1 MIKRKKIIISGC
13 ILLTLF
19 LIMKIHEVDKTITE
33 EDEIYIKKYLMVEN
47 INILPEHPT
56 YLDEIKLILDVQKAV
71 LFIAPDEIGIAY
83 DSTREPKDLYFS
95 KAGICYDKS
104 RVIEKILIYL
114 GFKTYHISVYSIEE
128 TDSFFKSIFTPGT
141 KSHAVS
147 GVLTQKGWLFIDSL
161 EPWISIDSNGNPISI
176 KQMNNE
182 LKDNTI
188 WNSDFAPF
196 MNPILKN
203 NFIYII
209 GLYSRH
215 GRFYPPYNFIP
226 DINWGEF
233 MYNFLN

>member
-1 MIKRKKIIISGC
+1 MPKIN
-13 ILLTLF
+13 
-19 LIMKIHEVDKTITE
+19 KNEVDLKIYRDDVYHCAKCHMCKSIDFDDIQSE
-33 EDEIYIKKYLMVEN
+33 RFSEICPSGFN
-47 INILPEHPT
+47 G
-56 YLDEIKLILDVQKAV
+56 
-71 LFIAPDEIGIAY
+71 LFEA
-83 DSTREPKDLYFS
+83 YFS
-95 KAGICYDKS
+95 
-104 RVIEKILIYL
+104 
-114 GFKTYHISVYSIEE
+114 
-128 TDSFFKSIFTPGT
+128 
-141 KSHAVS
+141 S
-147 GVLTQKGWLFIDSL
+147 GKMELARAI
-161 EPWISIDSNGNPISI
+161 
-176 KQMNNE
+176 MNNE